1 MSKKKKK
8 RKNQERYKFMVVGI
22 FFLVILLVFWK
33 APNYQMDLT
42 PKQTIRL
49 IYNTE
54 ELTAFLNQDIFL
66 DEQGE
71 IYVSLEDV
79 KAIWDAD
86 IYFDAENN
94 QIVTTTD
101 KKLATMK
108 VGENQL
114 VVNSSKVETYATI
127 QEKDGVWYLPIQEF
141 RDVYNLDIRYVTET
155 NTITVDNLE
164 ERYLVANSKKTMG
177 IKSLKDSISR
187 NVDHVQKGDILIL
200 DIEQDLNEKW
210 IRVRTQKGKVGYV
223 KKNQISNVSTVRDNM
238 LGEKQIAGDVYLFI
252 DEFASAAQAP
262 NRAGEPLDQKVNAVA
277 PTMLRIQRN
286 NQTNLRSNIGT
297 AGTRYVTWAHNKG
310 YKIWPMLT
318 NPDMAETTASVLKNY
333 ASREKLINNIVSAIV
348 KYNFDGIT
356 IRFEKVEDTE
366 NLIHFIEELAPRMRE
381 MGKVL
386 VFDTTRIENMPLERI
401 EKKVD
406 YVIKDNY
413 QNSKMILL

>member
-114 VVNSSKVETYATI
+114 IVNSSKVETYATI

-187 NVDHVQKGDILIL
+187 NVDHVQKGDMLIL

-262 NRAGEPLDQKVNAVA
+262 NRAGEPLDQKVKAVA

>member
-114 VVNSSKVETYATI
+114 IVNSSKVETYATI

-177 IKSLKDSISR
+177 IKSLKDNISC
-187 NVDHVQKGDILIL
+187 NVDHVQKGDMLIL

-210 IRVRTQKGKVGYV
+210 IRVRTQKGKDGYV

>member
-8 RKNQERYKFMVVGI
+8 RKNAESYKFIVVGI
-22 FFLVILLVFWK
+22 FFLVIWLVFWK

-42 PKQTIRL
+42 PKQTVRL
-49 IYNTE
+49 VYNTE
-54 ELTAFLNQDIFL
+54 ELTAYLNKPLFL
-66 DEQGE
+66 DEQGG

-79 KAIWDAD
+79 KAIWDSG
-86 IYFDAENN
+86 IYFDVENN

-108 VGENQL
+108 VGENQI
-114 VVNSSKVETYATI
+114 VINSSKIETYATI
-127 QEKDGVWYLPIQEF
+127 QEKEGIWYLPIQEF
-141 RDVYNLDIRYVTET
+141 KDVYNLDIRYVTET
-155 NTITVDNLE
+155 NTVTVDNLE
-164 ERYLVANSKKTMG
+164 ERYLVANSKKNMG
-177 IKSLKDSISR
+177 IKWLKDDASR
-187 NVDHVQKGDILIL
+187 NVDHVQKGDMLIL

-223 KKNQISNVSTVRDNM
+223 KKSQVSNVSTVRDNM
-238 LGEKQIAGDVYLFI
+238 LAEKQIEGTVYLFV

-297 AGTRYVTWAHNKG
+297 AGTRYVTWAHNQG
-310 YKIWPMLT
+310 YKAWPMLT

-333 ASREKLINNIVSAIV
+333 ASREKLINDIVSAIV

-366 NLIHFIEELAPRMRE
+366 NLIRFIEELAPRMKE
-381 MGKVL
+381 IGKVL
-386 VFDTTRIENMPLERI
+386 VFDQTKIENMPMERI

-406 YVIKDNY
+406 YIIKDSY
-413 QNSKMILL
+413 QNSKMIQL

>member
-8 RKNQERYKFMVVGI
+8 RKNAESYKFIVVGI
-22 FFLVILLVFWK
+22 FFLVIWLVFWK

-42 PKQTIRL
+42 PKQTVRL
-49 IYNTE
+49 VYNTE
-54 ELTAFLNQDIFL
+54 ELTAYLNKPLFL
-66 DEQGE
+66 DEQGG

-79 KAIWDAD
+79 KAIWDSG
-86 IYFDAENN
+86 IYFDIENN

-108 VGENQL
+108 VGENQI
-114 VVNSSKVETYATI
+114 VINSSKIETYATI
-127 QEKDGVWYLPIQEF
+127 QEKEGIWYLPIQEF
-141 RDVYNLDIRYVTET
+141 KDVYNLDIRYVTET
-155 NTITVDNLE
+155 NTVTVDNLE
-164 ERYLVANSKKTMG
+164 ERYLVANSKKNMG
-177 IKSLKDSISR
+177 IKWLKDDASR
-187 NVDHVQKGDILIL
+187 NVDHVQKGDMLIL

-223 KKNQISNVSTVRDNM
+223 KKSQVSNVSTVRDNM
-238 LGEKQIAGDVYLFI
+238 LAEKQIEGTVYLFV

-297 AGTRYVTWAHNKG
+297 AGTRYVTWAHNQG
-310 YKIWPMLT
+310 YKAWPMLT

-333 ASREKLINNIVSAIV
+333 ASREKLINDIVSAIV

-366 NLIHFIEELAPRMRE
+366 NLIRFIEELAPRMKE
-381 MGKVL
+381 IGKVL
-386 VFDTTRIENMPLERI
+386 VFDQTKIENMPMERI

-406 YVIKDNY
+406 YIIKDSY
-413 QNSKMILL
+413 QNSKMIQL

>member
-1 MSKKKKK
+1 
-8 RKNQERYKFMVVGI
+8 
-22 FFLVILLVFWK
+22 
-33 APNYQMDLT
+33 MDLT

-114 VVNSSKVETYATI
+114 IVNSSKVETYATI

-187 NVDHVQKGDILIL
+187 NVDHVQKGDMLIL

>member
-8 RKNQERYKFMVVGI
+8 RKNAESYKFIVVGI
-22 FFLVILLVFWK
+22 FFLVIWLVFWK

-42 PKQTIRL
+42 PKQTVRL
-49 IYNTE
+49 VYNTE
-54 ELTAFLNQDIFL
+54 ELTAYLNKPLFL
-66 DEQGE
+66 DEQGG

-79 KAIWDAD
+79 KAIWDSG
-86 IYFDAENN
+86 IYFDVENN

-108 VGENQL
+108 VGENQI
-114 VVNSSKVETYATI
+114 VINSSKIETYATI
-127 QEKDGVWYLPIQEF
+127 QEKEGIWYLPIQEF
-141 RDVYNLDIRYVTET
+141 KDVYNLDIRYVTET
-155 NTITVDNLE
+155 NTVTVDNLE
-164 ERYLVANSKKTMG
+164 ERYLVANSKKNMG
-177 IKSLKDSISR
+177 IKWLKDDASR
-187 NVDHVQKGDILIL
+187 NVDHVQKGDMLIL

-223 KKNQISNVSTVRDNM
+223 KKSQVSNVSTVRDNM
-238 LGEKQIAGDVYLFI
+238 LAEKQIEGTVYLFV

-297 AGTRYVTWAHNKG
+297 AGTRYVTWAHNQG
-310 YKIWPMLT
+310 YKVWPMLT

-333 ASREKLINNIVSAIV
+333 ASREKLINDIVSAIV

-356 IRFEKVEDTE
+356 IRFEKIEDTE
-366 NLIHFIEELAPRMRE
+366 NLIRFMEELAPRMKE
-381 MGKVL
+381 IGKVL
-386 VFDTTRIENMPLERI
+386 VFDQTKIENMPMERI

-406 YVIKDNY
+406 YVIKDSY
-413 QNSKMILL
+413 QNSKMIQL

>member
-33 APNYQMDLT
+33 APNYQIDLT

-114 VVNSSKVETYATI
+114 IVNSSKVETYATI

-187 NVDHVQKGDILIL
+187 NVDHVQKGDMLIL

>member
-114 VVNSSKVETYATI
+114 IVNSSKVETYATI

-187 NVDHVQKGDILIL
+187 NVDHVQKGDMLIL

>member
-1 MSKKKKK
+1 M
-8 RKNQERYKFMVVGI
+8 
-22 FFLVILLVFWK
+22 
-33 APNYQMDLT
+33 
-42 PKQTIRL
+42 
-49 IYNTE
+49 
-54 ELTAFLNQDIFL
+54 
-66 DEQGE
+66 
-71 IYVSLEDV
+71 
-79 KAIWDAD
+79 
-86 IYFDAENN
+86 
-94 QIVTTTD
+94 
-101 KKLATMK
+101 
-108 VGENQL
+108 
-114 VVNSSKVETYATI
+114 
-127 QEKDGVWYLPIQEF
+127 
-141 RDVYNLDIRYVTET
+141 
-155 NTITVDNLE
+155 
-164 ERYLVANSKKTMG
+164 
-177 IKSLKDSISR
+177 
-187 NVDHVQKGDILIL
+187 
-200 DIEQDLNEKW
+200 
-210 IRVRTQKGKVGYV
+210 
-223 KKNQISNVSTVRDNM
+223 
-238 LGEKQIAGDVYLFI
+238 YLFI

>member
-8 RKNQERYKFMVVGI
+8 RKNAESYKFIVVGI
-22 FFLVILLVFWK
+22 FFLVIWLVFWK

-42 PKQTIRL
+42 PKQTVRL
-49 IYNTE
+49 VYNTE
-54 ELTAFLNQDIFL
+54 ELTAYLNKPLFL
-66 DEQGE
+66 DEQGG

-79 KAIWDAD
+79 KAIWDSG
-86 IYFDAENN
+86 IYFDVENN

-108 VGENQL
+108 VGENQI
-114 VVNSSKVETYATI
+114 VINSSKIETYATI
-127 QEKDGVWYLPIQEF
+127 QEKEGIWYLPIQEF
-141 RDVYNLDIRYVTET
+141 KDVYNLDIRYVTET
-155 NTITVDNLE
+155 NTVTVDNLE
-164 ERYLVANSKKTMG
+164 ERYLVANSKKNMG
-177 IKSLKDSISR
+177 IKWLKDDASR
-187 NVDHVQKGDILIL
+187 NVDHVQKGDMLIL

-223 KKNQISNVSTVRDNM
+223 KKSQVSNVSTVRDNM
-238 LGEKQIAGDVYLFI
+238 LAEKQIEGTVYLFV

-297 AGTRYVTWAHNKG
+297 AGTRYVTWAHNQG
-310 YKIWPMLT
+310 YKAWPMLT

-333 ASREKLINNIVSAIV
+333 ASREKLINDIVSAIV

-366 NLIHFIEELAPRMRE
+366 NLIRFIEELAPRMKE
-381 MGKVL
+381 IGKVL
-386 VFDTTRIENMPLERI
+386 VFDQTKIENMPMERI

-406 YVIKDNY
+406 YIIKDSY
-413 QNSKMILL
+413 QNLKMIQL

>member
-114 VVNSSKVETYATI
+114 IVNSSKVETYATI

-187 NVDHVQKGDILIL
+187 NVDHVQKGDMLIL

-333 ASREKLINNIVSAIV
+333 ASREKLIINIVSAIV

>member
-8 RKNQERYKFMVVGI
+8 RKNAESYKFIVVGI
-22 FFLVILLVFWK
+22 FFLVIWLVFWK

-42 PKQTIRL
+42 PKQTVRL
-49 IYNTE
+49 VYNTE
-54 ELTAFLNQDIFL
+54 ELTAYLNKPLFL
-66 DEQGE
+66 DEQGG

-79 KAIWDAD
+79 KAIWDSG
-86 IYFDAENN
+86 IYFDVENN

-108 VGENQL
+108 VGENQI
-114 VVNSSKVETYATI
+114 VINSSKIETYATI
-127 QEKDGVWYLPIQEF
+127 QEKEGIWYLPIQEF
-141 RDVYNLDIRYVTET
+141 KDVYNLDIRYVTET
-155 NTITVDNLE
+155 NTVTVDNLE
-164 ERYLVANSKKTMG
+164 ERYLVANSKKNMG
-177 IKSLKDSISR
+177 IKWLKDDVSR
-187 NVDHVQKGDILIL
+187 NVDHVQKGDMLIL

-223 KKNQISNVSTVRDNM
+223 KKSQVSNVSTVRDNM
-238 LGEKQIAGDVYLFI
+238 LAEKQIEGTVYLFV

-297 AGTRYVTWAHNKG
+297 AGTRYVTWAHNQG
-310 YKIWPMLT
+310 YKAWPMLT

-333 ASREKLINNIVSAIV
+333 ASREKLINDIVSAIV

-366 NLIHFIEELAPRMRE
+366 NLIRFIEELAPRMKE
-381 MGKVL
+381 IGKVL
-386 VFDTTRIENMPLERI
+386 VFDQTKIENMPMERI

-406 YVIKDNY
+406 YIIKDSY
-413 QNSKMILL
+413 QNSKMIQL

>member
-114 VVNSSKVETYATI
+114 IVNSSKVETYATI

-187 NVDHVQKGDILIL
+187 NVDHVQKGDMLIL

-318 NPDMAETTASVLKNY
+318 NPDMVETTASVLKNY